1 MKRTLILGIAGLL
14 ALAATPAP
22 QGQEGPVAMVVK
34 VDGEVMV
41 APASSSPEPVSVGTG
56 VEAGDRIIPSSGA
69 SAVLVYRTG
78 ATRTVNQEETI
89 SEPEST
95 EERDL
100 FNRTVQVLAQ
110 AASTDARAR
119 PNRQGMIRPLPGQ
132 PGLISPVNDLT
143 IMGQRPT
150 FVWFSTPGAT
160 GYRIQVRVPGET
172 PMRMEVGADT
182 VWAWPDTETPLRQGV
197 TYHWTVSP
205 VGSGRIAPE
214 GSFQV
219 LDSQAREELEA
230 ELDLLRELGMDP
242 DGDGLFLTAIL
253 FKEWGLP
260 YDAVDALSRLEQRGD
275 PVTAPVLYLKGEL
288 LDAMGRL
295 EEASRVFTL
304 ADGMATP

>member
-1 MKRTLILGIAGLL
+1 MRTWILGIAGLL

-22 QGQEGPVAMVVK
+22 QGLDGPVAMVVK
-34 VDGEVMV
+34 VDGDVMV
-41 APASSSPEPVSVGTG
+41 TLASRSPAPATVGTG
-56 VEAGDRIIPSSGA
+56 VEAGDRIIPSSGS

-78 ATRTVNQEETI
+78 ATRTVSQEETI
-89 SEPEST
+89 SEPESP

-110 AASTDARAR
+110 AAGTDARAR

-132 PGLISPVNDLT
+132 PGLISPVNDLMV
-143 IMGQRPT
+143 MGQRPT
-150 FVWFSTPGAT
+150 FAWFSTPGAT

-172 PMRMEVGADT
+172 PVRLEVGADT
-182 VWAWPDTETPLRQGV
+182 VWTWPDAEPPLRRGV

-214 GSFQV
+214 GRFQV
-219 LDSQAREELEA
+219 LDSQAGEELET
-230 ELDLLRELGMDP
+230 ELDLLRELGLDP

-253 FKEWGLP
+253 FREWGLP
-260 YDAVDALSRLEQRGD
+260 YDAVEALARLEARGD
-275 PVTAPVLYLKGEL
+275 PVSAPVLYLQGEL

-295 EEASRVFTL
+295 EEAGRVFTL